1 MVDKLGRLDGGRPV
15 PTTAADVTQELLD
28 WIRAAAGGAPAA
40 VKAAA
45 EAPAEGVDLRLLAMT
60 PRPAPRP
67 TPRTSRPPAVL
78 ALDYLLTVRGK
89 DPLEEH
95 SLAAELMFAALE
107 LQDVEVL
114 EAPSAAAAAARLGM
128 PPAAGFVLRTC
139 LSRERER
146 ARAPLVRFPPVART
160 GGLGQVEGV
169 VLGPGDAP
177 VPGAL
182 VSLVGLGRMAR
193 TDPDGRFRISG
204 PPPGAGEVRLR
215 VRAKGVETEA
225 LAAVGKP
232 AVLHLEI

>member
-1 MVDKLGRLDGGRPV
+1 M

-28 WIRAAAGGAPAA
+28 WIRAAAGGVPAA
-40 VKAAA
+40 VKAPGD
-45 EAPAEGVDLRLLAMT
+45 APAEGVDLRLLAMT
-60 PRPAPRP
+60 PQSP
-67 TPRTSRPPAVL
+67 PRTVQPPAVL
-78 ALDYLLTVRGK
+78 ALDYLLTVRRE

-95 SLAAELMFAALE
+95 SLAAELMFAAIG

-114 EAPSAAAAAARLGM
+114 ETPSAAAAASRLGLA
-128 PPAAGFVLRTC
+128 PAAGFVLRTR

-146 ARAPLVRFPPVART
+146 TRAPLVRFPLVART

-177 VPGAL
+177 ISGAT
-182 VSLVGLGRMAR
+182 VTLVGLDRMAR
-193 TDPDGRFRISG
+193 TDPEGRFRISG
-204 PPPGAGEVRLR
+204 PLPGAGGVRLR

-232 AVLHLEI
+232 TVLHLEI